1 MRRWTVT
8 AVAWPAAAALV
19 GGAVWFLVSPAFVAD
34 PDQSRPLPPARTRSA
49 TPAPSPT
56 TAPLAQVRPRESPTP
71 RPTPSAVVRTEGPD
85 SVVRVVN
92 TDGGVVTL
100 TYDHGKVTVTSVEPY
115 DREVRVS
122 VTGDGKARATVLLEW
137 LGHVSTV
144 EAYWEKPGVTR
155 ADVFEDD
162 GYGDD
167 VW

>member
-8 AVAWPAAAALV
+8 AAVWPAAAALV

-34 PDQSRPLPPARTRSA
+34 TEQSRPLPPARTRPA
-49 TPAPSPT
+49 TPSPSA
-56 TAPLAQVRPRESPTP
+56 APLAQVRPRESASPTP
-71 RPTPSAVVRTEGPD
+71 RPTPSPVVRTEGPD
-85 SVVRVVN
+85 SVVRVVY

-115 DREVRVS
+115 DREVRVT
-122 VTGDGKARATVLLEW
+122 VDGDRHARLTVRLEW
-137 LGHVSTV
+137 MGHVSTV

-162 GYGDD
+162 GYGDE